1 MKKYIKPE
9 LHGYEMSPVRIMEGS
24 IIVKAKKVGVSSF
37 FTDEDDWT
45 QESNGKRSY
54 SFWD

>member
-1 MKKYIKPE
+1 MKKYVKPE